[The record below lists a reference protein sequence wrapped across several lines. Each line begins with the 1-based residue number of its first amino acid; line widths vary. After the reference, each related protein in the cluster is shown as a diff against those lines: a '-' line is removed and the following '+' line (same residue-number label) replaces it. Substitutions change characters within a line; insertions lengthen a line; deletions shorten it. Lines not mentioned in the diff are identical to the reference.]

1 MHIALREGREFDVR
15 DDRDAA
21 QVAIVSESMALRLWP
36 GESPLGRRLAV
47 AASGSNR
54 RTITVVGVVSDVL
67 HEVYDHSF
75 RSIIY
80 LPYAQAPPRSMDF
93 ALRGRTGESNLLAL
107 ARAAVQEIDPNIP
120 ILHLETMTQ
129 KIANQTSGL
138 RYAARLMAVFGG
150 VALLLSAVGVYGVVA
165 TSVVE
170 RRGEIGIRM
179 ALGAQA
185 RNVLGLV
192 LRNVVLLTVLG
203 LLTGIGLA
211 LALTRVVADLIY
223 GVSSWDPTIF
233 TGVPALLGC
242 VALLATYIPARKAV
256 RVDPMEVLRCE

>member
-1 MHIALREGREFDVR
+1 
-15 DDRDAA
+15 
-21 QVAIVSESMALRLWP
+21 MALRLWP
-36 GESPLGRRLAV
+36 GESPLGRRLTV
-47 AASGSNR
+47 AAPGSNR
-54 RTITVVGVVSDVL
+54 PTITVVGVVSDVL
-67 HEVYDHSF
+67 HEVYDRSF

-80 LPYAQAPPRSMDF
+80 LPYTQTPPRSMDF
-93 ALRGRTGESNLLAL
+93 ALRSQTGEGNLLAL

-120 ILHLETMTQ
+120 IVHLETMTQ

-165 TSVVE
+165 TSVDE
-170 RRGEIGIRM
+170 RRVEIGIRM

-185 RNVLGLV
+185 RNVLALV
-192 LRNVVLLTVLG
+192 LRSVVLLTALG

-211 LALTRVVADLIY
+211 LALTRVLAGLLY
-223 GVSSWDPTIF
+223 GVSSWDLTIF
-233 TGVPALLGC
+233 TGVPALLGG

-256 RVDPMEVLRCE
+256 RVDPMVVLRCE